1 MIRVLLFILCVAFA
15 SIARAQKFPSLDKS
29 PMDIAAYPSS
39 HNVSDKEIKIIYSRP
54 QLKGRSLDKLTTHG
68 YSFLVDKQNGMVWR
82 TGANEA
88 PEIVFYKDVVFG
100 GKAVKAGRYNL
111 LTIPG
116 EKEWTIIL
124 SNFKDMWGSFFYDA
138 KDDVMRV
145 KAPVSKN
152 SKSIEAFSIVFEKQK
167 EGVNMYFGWSNII
180 ATVFIK

>member
-1 MIRVLLFILCVAFA
+1 MMRVLLFILCVAFA
-15 SIARAQKFPSLDKS
+15 KIATAQKFPSLDKS

-39 HNVSDKEIKIIYSRP
+39 HNISDKEIKIIYSRP
-54 QLKGRSLDKLTTHG
+54 QLKGRPLNELIPNAKI
-68 YSFLVDKQNGMVWR
+68 WR

-124 SNFKDMWGSFFYDA
+124 SKFKDMWGSFFYDA
-138 KDDVMRV
+138 KDDVVRV